1 MRIISLGDEE
11 MGLEI
16 YINGEFKDRDEPC
29 ISIFDHGFLY
39 GDGVFEGIRAY
50 NKRIFKFD
58 EHMERLYHSARAIDM
73 CIPLEKEEF
82 KKIIIELCRRNKI
95 DNGYMRPIV
104 TRGKG
109 DLGLDPRRCDEA
121 TVVVIA
127 QPFDPLYGDAYAK
140 GLTVVTTSWRRNPPQ
155 CVNPN
160 IKSLNYLNNVLARIE
175 ANQRDADEALFLD
188 SEGFVSEASAD
199 NFFIILNDVI
209 ITPPSVTNLRGIT
222 RATAMDIAS
231 EKGWETAV
239 HTFTL
244 FDVYA
249 AEECFITGTAAEIG
263 PVVTVDGRNINN
275 GKPGPKTTELMQAY
289 KDLVNSTGTPI
300 YE

>member
-1 MRIISLGDEE
+1 

-16 YINGEFKDRDEPC
+16 YVNGEYMDRDAPC
-29 ISIFDHGFLY
+29 ISIFDHGLLY
-39 GDGVFEGIRAY
+39 GDGIFEGIRAY

-58 EHMERLYHSARAIDM
+58 EHMDRLYNSAKAIDM
-73 CIPLEKEEF
+73 EIPIEKEEF
-82 KKIIIELCRRNKI
+82 KKVIIDLCRRNEI

-109 DLGLDPRRCDEA
+109 DLGLDPRRCKGA
-121 TVVVIA
+121 TIAIIA
-127 QPFDPLYGDAYAK
+127 QPFDPLYGDAYEK
-140 GLTVVTTSWRRNPPQ
+140 GLKVITTSWRRNPPQ

-175 ANQRDADEALFLD
+175 ANQANADEALFLD
-188 SEGFVSEASAD
+188 NEGYVSEASAD
-199 NFFIILNDVI
+199 NFFIILNDVVKTQI
-209 ITPPSVTNLRGIT
+209 R
-222 RATAMDIAS
+222 
-231 EKGWETAV
+231 K
-239 HTFTL
+239 FTL

-249 AEECFITGTAAEIG
+249 AQECFITGTAAEIG
-263 PVVTVDGRNINN
+263 PVVDVDGRSIGN
-275 GKPGPKTTELMQAY
+275 GKPGPMTLELMKAY

>member
-1 MRIISLGDEE
+1 MRIKHLGVDR
-11 MGLEI
+11 MTHWL
-16 YINGEFKDRDEPC
+16 YVNGKFVDRDEPC
-29 ISIFDHGFLY
+29 ISVFDHGFLY
-39 GDGVFEGIRAY
+39 GDGIFEGIRAY

-58 EHMERLYHSARAIDM
+58 EHIDRLYNSARAIDLT
-73 CIPLEKEEF
+73 IPTTKDELKA
-82 KKIIIELCRRNKI
+82 KIIELCRKNEI
-95 DNGYMRPIV
+95 ENGYIRPII

-109 DLGLDPRRCDEA
+109 DLGLDPRRCEKA
-121 TVVVIA
+121 TVVIVA
-127 QPFDPLYGDAYAK
+127 QPFDPLYGDAYQK
-140 GLTVVTTSWRRNPPQ
+140 GLTVVTTCWRRNPPQ

-188 SEGFVSEASAD
+188 NEGYVSEASAD
-199 NFFIILNDVI
+199 NFFIILDDVV

-222 RATAMDIAS
+222 RATALEIAK
-231 EKGWETAV
+231 EKGWETAIHV
-239 HTFTL
+239 FTL

-249 AEECFITGTAAEIG
+249 AKECFITGTAAEIG
-263 PVVTVDGRNINN
+263 PVVEVDGRKIDN
-275 GKPGPKTTELMQAY
+275 GKPGPKTIELMKTY

>member
-1 MRIISLGDEE
+1 

-16 YINGEFKDRDEPC
+16 YVNGEYMDRDAPC
-29 ISIFDHGFLY
+29 ISIFDHGLLY
-39 GDGVFEGIRAY
+39 GDGIFEGIRAY

-58 EHMERLYHSARAIDM
+58 EHMDRLYNSAKAIDM
-73 CIPLEKEEF
+73 EIPIEKEEF
-82 KKIIIELCRRNKI
+82 KRIIIDLCRRNEI

-109 DLGLDPRRCDEA
+109 DLGLDPRRCKQA
-121 TVVVIA
+121 TVAIIA
-127 QPFDPLYGDAYAK
+127 QPFDPLYGDAYEK
-140 GLTVVTTSWRRNPPQ
+140 GLKVITTSWRRNPPQ

-175 ANQRDADEALFLD
+175 ANQANADEALFLD
-188 SEGFVSEASAD
+188 NEGYVSEASAD
-199 NFFIILNDVI
+199 NFFIILNDVVI
-209 ITPPSVTNLRGIT
+209 SPPIT
-222 RATAMDIAS
+222 RNTALELSQERDWKTQIR
-231 EKGWETAV
+231 K
-239 HTFTL
+239 FTL

-249 AEECFITGTAAEIG
+249 AQECFITGTAAEIG
-263 PVVTVDGRNINN
+263 PVVNVDGRSIGD
-275 GKPGPKTTELMQAY
+275 GKPGPMTLELMKAY